1 MKTNFDLNRLTEGRK
16 QELDRMIADFSE
28 EECLFVEDLFLEFLI
43 DADEGID
50 RSCDK
55 LAVTFDDEL
64 GHELVFV
71 LSQEEIHYVI
81 GAITEKLDN
90 IVSDSVTPFGD
101 DEAEDGTIRLT
112 PVNTEKELD
121 MLLTHVLGDD
131 GGGGFGDED

>member
-1 MKTNFDLNRLTEGRK
+1 MKTKFDLNRLTEGRK
-16 QELDRMIADFSE
+16 QELDRMVADFSE
-28 EECLFVEDLFLEFLI
+28 EGCLFVEDLFVEFLI

-64 GHELVFV
+64 RHELVFV

-81 GAITEKLDN
+81 GAITEKLNN

-101 DEAEDGTIRLT
+101 DETEDATIRLT
-112 PVNTEKELD
+112 PVNSEKELD
-121 MLLTHVLGDD
+121 MLLSHVLGDD

>member
-16 QELDRMIADFSE
+16 QELDRMVADFSE
-28 EECLFVEDLFLEFLI
+28 EGCLFVEDLFLEFLS

-64 GHELVFV
+64 GHKLVFV
-71 LSQEEIHYVI
+71 LSQEEIHYVL

>member
-16 QELDRMIADFSE
+16 QELDRMVADFSE
-28 EECLFVEDLFLEFLI
+28 EGCLFVEDLFLEFLI

-64 GHELVFV
+64 GHKLVFV

-131 GGGGFGDED
+131 GGGGFSDED

>member
-1 MKTNFDLNRLTEGRK
+1 MKANFDFNRLSESRK
-16 QELDRMIADFSE
+16 QELDRMVADFSE
-28 EECLFVEDLFLEFLI
+28 AGCLFVEDLFLEFLI

-131 GGGGFGDED
+131 GGGGFDDKD

>member
-16 QELDRMIADFSE
+16 QELDRMVADFSE
-28 EECLFVEDLFLEFLI
+28 EGCLFVEDLFVEFLI

-71 LSQEEIHYVI
+71 LSQEEIHYII

-101 DEAEDGTIRLT
+101 DETEDGTIRLT

>member
-28 EECLFVEDLFLEFLI
+28 EGCLFVEDLFLEFLI

-64 GHELVFV
+64 GHKLVFV
-71 LSQEEIHYVI
+71 LSQEEIHYVL

>member
-1 MKTNFDLNRLTEGRK
+1 MV
-16 QELDRMIADFSE
+16 ADFSE
-28 EECLFVEDLFLEFLI
+28 EGCLFVEDLFVEFLI

-71 LSQEEIHYVI
+71 LSQEEIHYII

-101 DEAEDGTIRLT
+101 DETEDGTIRLT

>member
-16 QELDRMIADFSE
+16 QELDRMVADFSE
-28 EECLFVEDLFLEFLI
+28 EGCLFVEDLFLEFLI

-64 GHELVFV
+64 GNELVFV
-71 LSQEEIHYVI
+71 LSQEEVHYVI

>member
-16 QELDRMIADFSE
+16 QELDRMVADFSE
-28 EECLFVEDLFLEFLI
+28 EGCLFVEDLFLEFLI

-64 GHELVFV
+64 GHKLVFV
-71 LSQEEIHYVI
+71 LSQEEIHYVL

-131 GGGGFGDED
+131 GGGGFSDED

>member
-16 QELDRMIADFSE
+16 QELDRMVADFSE
-28 EECLFVEDLFLEFLI
+28 EGCLFVEDLFLEFLI

-64 GHELVFV
+64 GHKLVFV
-71 LSQEEIHYVI
+71 LSQEEIHYVL

-112 PVNTEKELD
+112 PVNTEKVLD

>member
-1 MKTNFDLNRLTEGRK
+1 MKTNFDLNCLTEGRK
-16 QELDRMIADFSE
+16 QELDRMVADFSE
-28 EECLFVEDLFLEFLI
+28 EGCLFVEDIFLEFLI

-64 GHELVFV
+64 GHKLVFV
-71 LSQEEIHYVI
+71 LSREEIHYVI

-101 DEAEDGTIRLT
+101 DETEDGTIRLT

-121 MLLTHVLGDD
+121 MLLTHMLGDD
-131 GGGGFGDED
+131 GGGGFDDKD

>member
-28 EECLFVEDLFLEFLI
+28 EGCLFVEDLFLEFLI

-71 LSQEEIHYVI
+71 LSREEIHYVI

-112 PVNTEKELD
+112 PVNTEKVLD

-131 GGGGFGDED
+131 GGGGFSDED

>member
-1 MKTNFDLNRLTEGRK
+1 MKTIFDLNRLTEGRK
-16 QELDRMIADFSE
+16 QELDRMVADFSE
-28 EECLFVEDLFLEFLI
+28 EGCLFVEFLI

-71 LSQEEIHYVI
+71 LSQEEIHYII

-101 DEAEDGTIRLT
+101 DETEDGTIRLT

>member
-1 MKTNFDLNRLTEGRK
+1 MKKSYKRKKGRQK
-16 QELDRMIADFSE
+16 P
-28 EECLFVEDLFLEFLI
+28 
-43 DADEGID
+43 
-50 RSCDK
+50 
-55 LAVTFDDEL
+55 
-64 GHELVFV
+64 
-71 LSQEEIHYVI
+71 I

-131 GGGGFGDED
+131 GGGGFSDED

>member
-16 QELDRMIADFSE
+16 QELDRMVADFSE
-28 EECLFVEDLFLEFLI
+28 KGCLFVEDLFLEFLI

-101 DEAEDGTIRLT
+101 DEAEDGIIRLT
-112 PVNTEKELD
+112 PVNSEKELD
-121 MLLTHVLGDD
+121 MLLSHVLGDD

>member
-16 QELDRMIADFSE
+16 QELDRMVADFSE
-28 EECLFVEDLFLEFLI
+28 EGCLFVEDLFLEFLI
-43 DADEGID
+43 DADAGID

-64 GHELVFV
+64 GHEPVFV

-81 GAITEKLDN
+81 GAITEKLNN

-131 GGGGFGDED
+131 GGGGFDDKD

>member
-1 MKTNFDLNRLTEGRK
+1 MKTIFDLNRLTEGRK
-16 QELDRMIADFSE
+16 QELDRMVADFSE
-28 EECLFVEDLFLEFLI
+28 EGCLFVEDLFVEFLI
-43 DADEGID
+43 DTDEGID

-101 DEAEDGTIRLT
+101 DETEDGTIRLT
-112 PVNTEKELD
+112 PVNTEK
-121 MLLTHVLGDD
+121 
-131 GGGGFGDED
+131 

>member
-28 EECLFVEDLFLEFLI
+28 EGCLFVEDLFLEFLI

-64 GHELVFV
+64 GHKLVFV
-71 LSQEEIHYVI
+71 LSQEEIHYVL

-131 GGGGFGDED
+131 GGGGFSDED

>member
-1 MKTNFDLNRLTEGRK
+1 MKANFDFNRLSESRK
-16 QELDRMIADFSE
+16 QELNRMVADFSE
-28 EECLFVEDLFLEFLI
+28 AGCLFVEDLFLEFLI

>member
-16 QELDRMIADFSE
+16 QELDRMVADFSE
-28 EECLFVEDLFLEFLI
+28 EGCLFVEDLFVEFLI

-81 GAITEKLDN
+81 GAITEKLNN

-101 DEAEDGTIRLT
+101 DETEDATIRLT
-112 PVNTEKELD
+112 PVNSEKELD
-121 MLLTHVLGDD
+121 MLLSHVLGDD
-131 GGGGFGDED
+131 GGGGFDDEG

>member
-16 QELDRMIADFSE
+16 QELDRMVADFSE
-28 EECLFVEDLFLEFLI
+28 EGCLFVEDLFIEFLI

-55 LAVTFDDEL
+55 LVVTFDDEF

-112 PVNTEKELD
+112 PVNTKKELD
-121 MLLTHVLGDD
+121 MLLTHMLGDD

>member
-16 QELDRMIADFSE
+16 QELDRMVADFSE
-28 EECLFVEDLFLEFLI
+28 EGCLFVEDLFVEFLI

-64 GHELVFV
+64 GHELVFI

-81 GAITEKLDN
+81 GAITEKLNN

-131 GGGGFGDED
+131 GGGGFGDKD

>member
-16 QELDRMIADFSE
+16 QELDRMVADFSE
-28 EECLFVEDLFLEFLI
+28 EGCLFVEDLFLEFLI

-64 GHELVFV
+64 GHKLVFV
-71 LSQEEIHYVI
+71 LSQEEIHYVL

>member
-1 MKTNFDLNRLTEGRK
+1 MKTDFDLNRLTEGRK
-16 QELDRMIADFSE
+16 QELDRMVADFSE
-28 EECLFVEDLFLEFLI
+28 EGCLFVEDLFVEFLI

-64 GHELVFV
+64 GHELVFI

-81 GAITEKLDN
+81 GAITEKLNN

-101 DEAEDGTIRLT
+101 DETEDATIRLT
-112 PVNTEKELD
+112 PVNSEKELD
-121 MLLTHVLGDD
+121 MLLSHVLGDD
-131 GGGGFGDED
+131 GGGGFGDEG

>member
-1 MKTNFDLNRLTEGRK
+1 MKANFDFNRLSESRK
-16 QELDRMIADFSE
+16 QELDRMVADFSE
-28 EECLFVEDLFLEFLI
+28 AGCLFVEDLFLEFLI

>member
-16 QELDRMIADFSE
+16 QELDRMVAVFSE
-28 EECLFVEDLFLEFLI
+28 EGCLFVEDLFVEFLI

-64 GHELVFV
+64 GHELVFI

-81 GAITEKLDN
+81 GAITEKLNN
-90 IVSDSVTPFGD
+90 IVSDSDTPFGD
-101 DEAEDGTIRLT
+101 DETEDATIRLT
-112 PVNTEKELD
+112 PVYSEKELD
-121 MLLTHVLGDD
+121 MLLSHVLGDD
-131 GGGGFGDED
+131 GGGGFGDEG

>member
-16 QELDRMIADFSE
+16 QELDRMVADFSE
-28 EECLFVEDLFLEFLI
+28 EGCLFVEDLFLEFPI

-71 LSQEEIHYVI
+71 LSQEEVHYVI

>member
-28 EECLFVEDLFLEFLI
+28 EGCLFVEDLFLEFLI
-43 DADEGID
+43 DADEGSD

>member
-1 MKTNFDLNRLTEGRK
+1 MV
-16 QELDRMIADFSE
+16 ADFSE
-28 EECLFVEDLFLEFLI
+28 EGCLFVEDLFVEFLI

-64 GHELVFV
+64 GHELVFI

-81 GAITEKLDN
+81 GAITEKLNN

-101 DEAEDGTIRLT
+101 DETEDATIRLT
-112 PVNTEKELD
+112 PVNSEKELD
-121 MLLTHVLGDD
+121 MLLSHVLGDD
-131 GGGGFGDED
+131 GGGGFDDED

>member
-16 QELDRMIADFSE
+16 QELDRMVADFSE
-28 EECLFVEDLFLEFLI
+28 EGCLFVEDIFLEFLI

-64 GHELVFV
+64 GHKLVFV
-71 LSQEEIHYVI
+71 LSQEEIHYVL

>member
-16 QELDRMIADFSE
+16 QELDRMVADFSE
-28 EECLFVEDLFLEFLI
+28 EGCLFVEDLFIEFLI

-50 RSCDK
+50 RSCGK

-71 LSQEEIHYVI
+71 LSQEEVHYVI
-81 GAITEKLDN
+81 GAITEKLNN

-121 MLLTHVLGDD
+121 MLLAHVLSDD

>member
-16 QELDRMIADFSE
+16 QELDRMVAGFSE
-28 EECLFVEDLFLEFLI
+28 EGCLFVEDLFVEFLI

-64 GHELVFV
+64 GHELVFI

-81 GAITEKLDN
+81 GAITEKLNN

-101 DEAEDGTIRLT
+101 DKTENATIRLT
-112 PVNTEKELD
+112 PVNSEKELD
-121 MLLTHVLGDD
+121 MLLSHVLGDD

>member
-16 QELDRMIADFSE
+16 QELDRMVADFSE
-28 EECLFVEDLFLEFLI
+28 EGCLFVEDLFLEFLI

-64 GHELVFV
+64 GHKLVFV

>member
-28 EECLFVEDLFLEFLI
+28 EGCLFVEDLFLEFLI

-64 GHELVFV
+64 GHKLVFV

-131 GGGGFGDED
+131 GGGGFSDED